1 MVEEPQVS
9 CDPRVQSIEKF
20 EQPIQWLEPERRG
33 VLMVMIPRADM
44 PFGNNHQQKIAK

>member
-1 MVEEPQVS
+1 MVEQPQVS
-9 CDPRVQSIEKF
+9 RDPRVQGIEKF